1 MRDQLVKCNSFLK
14 NLQETRIRQWHVSE
28 DLFANCPL
36 SFLLNCQFGDLIGR
50 LCRPWPRLMTNCW
63 CWWWSGLRTEE
74 SGWEREEAPSSFHH
88 YFVSIMFS
96 NADKKLT
103 AGSQSR
109 LQHVRWDY
117 KLPLP
122 GQWSGNFR
130 LIWWDIIIIINGMV
144 NRRQSWEIPFVSPAL
159 VISVWYM
166 VSGDTIHTHI
176 SIGWQLK
183 CQLLEGDKCLS
194 NILFRG

>member
-1 MRDQLVKCNSFLK
+1 M
-14 NLQETRIRQWHVSE
+14 TRFWGFV
-28 DLFANCPL
+28 CKL
-36 SFLLNCQFGDLIGR
+36 STFFSSKLSICCFNWATLPPVTKFGQIADAGLD
-50 LCRPWPRLMTNCW
+50 WP
-63 CWWWSGLRTEE
+63 EE

-103 AGSQSR
+103 PGSQSR
-109 LQHVRWDY
+109 LQHVGWDY

-159 VISVWYM
+159 LISVWYI
-166 VSGDTIHTHI
+166 VSGDTIHTNI
-176 SIGWQLK
+176 LIGWQLK
-183 CQLLEGDKCLS
+183 CNLS
-194 NILFRG
+194 FWNRLNAFCSIKYFVVRVGFISLF